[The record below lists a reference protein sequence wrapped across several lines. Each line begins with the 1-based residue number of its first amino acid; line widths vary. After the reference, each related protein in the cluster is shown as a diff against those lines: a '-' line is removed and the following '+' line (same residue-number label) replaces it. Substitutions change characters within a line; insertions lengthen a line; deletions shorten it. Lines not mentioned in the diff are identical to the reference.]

1 MRSLGTKGQLH
12 VSGSSP
18 VIPGSTPQDRRDEW
32 FVPTIGPLRFRV
44 FIGMLFL
51 PYTGMV
57 LSFTVMGSL
66 LAEPLHWDRV
76 AAIVVVYFLALGV
89 GAHALDAL
97 GSKGGK
103 PWGTLFSR
111 PLLSAIAGV
120 AVAVAYVI
128 GGYYILTAAPWLA
141 VVAAAEGFFLFAY
154 NLEWF
159 GGRFHTDAAFA
170 VSWGVL
176 PVLAGY
182 VMQTNDLSVPAVLL
196 ALSMGLLSLVEIQA
210 SRPYKTLRRQARLT
224 EEERGWMQRL
234 ERILQAVS
242 LAVMLLGLALLGSRW
257 QGMGL
262 LP

>member
-1 MRSLGTKGQLH
+1 L
-12 VSGSSP
+12 
-18 VIPGSTPQDRRDEW
+18 
-32 FVPTIGPLRFRV
+32 

-76 AAIVVVYFLALGV
+76 AAIAMVYFLALGV

-103 PWGTLFSR
+103 PWGAIFSR
-111 PLLSAIAGV
+111 PLLGTIAGLAIA
-120 AVAVAYVI
+120 AAYAI
-128 GGYYILTAAPWLA
+128 GGYYIITASPWLGVIA
-141 VVAAAEGFFLFAY
+141 TAEGFFLFAY

-159 GGRFHTDAAFA
+159 GGRFHTDLSFA
-170 VSWGVL
+170 LSWGVL

-182 VMQTNDLSVPAVLL
+182 VLQTNALSVPAALL

-210 SRPYKTLRRQARLT
+210 SRPYKALRRRARLT
-224 EEERGWMQRL
+224 DADREWMQRL

-242 LAVMLLGLALLGSRW
+242 LGVILLGLALLYARW
-257 QGMGL
+257 HGMVL
-262 LP
+262 